1 MKPTPTESG
10 VGGRCANCGSTEDFQ
25 DVCDECRK
33 EFGDLC
39 KTDANGYN
47 CTCQN
52 CGNNTYNT
60 QCLTCG
66 HDEWAGAGKE
76 DSDSEPGHSPSVRV
90 SVNHSMK
97 TKLKKQKAPSKR
109 TAKQFAR
116 RAGSETTPANSPCM
130 EGQGLVSHD
139 VVLIETPRGPRWKC
153 RVCARTLE

>member
-1 MKPTPTESG
+1 MSKTTKKTTTPRRRRTAKQFAPATGSAKVSGAPQRNG

-47 CTCQN
+47 CTCQH

-66 HDEWAGAGKE
+66 HDEWAGAGEE
-76 DSDSEPGHSPSVRV
+76 DSDSEPGHSPSA
-90 SVNHSMK
+90 
-97 TKLKKQKAPSKR
+97 KL
-109 TAKQFAR
+109 
-116 RAGSETTPANSPCM
+116 TP
-130 EGQGLVSHD
+130 
-139 VVLIETPRGPRWKC
+139 
-153 RVCARTLE
+153 